1 LLNKKDKPKA
11 LMEGREKRT
20 KVRRI
25 APSKTTM
32 ARAERR
38 MVF

>member
-1 LLNKKDKPKA
+1 LS
-11 LMEGREKRT
+11 EGREERT
-20 KVRRI
+20 RLSNI
-25 APSKTTM
+25 ATSKTTM